1 MKRLSSIFIN
11 TADNLKLI
19 IVSTEFGRAEVV
31 NDALECVWMTAR
43 FTVIVVWTTEKKNS
57 TSFTSALH
65 RWRCFERQ
73 CDNYNGTF

>member
-1 MKRLSSIFIN
+1 VDIRVWTHWVRNVGGYTTECGIACKMKRLSSIFIN

-43 FTVIVVWTTEKKNS
+43 FTVIVV
-57 TSFTSALH
+57 
-65 RWRCFERQ
+65 
-73 CDNYNGTF
+73 